1 MLLAMSRTIDLV
13 AAIPPVLDVLVVRDP
28 DLARQLRRALNAVH
42 LNVAEGT
49 RRQGRDQKNRYRI
62 AAGEAQEV
70 KAALALA
77 HAWGYIDD
85 KALAPLWKIADHV
98 GALTYGL
105 AK

>member
-13 AAIPPVLDVLVVRDP
+13 AAIPQVLDVLVVRDP
-28 DLARQLRRALNAVH
+28 DLASQLRRALNAVL

-77 HAWGYIDD
+77 RAWGYIDD
-85 KALAPLWKIADHV
+85 ETLAPLWKIADHV